1 MKRNINI
8 IEYKDYIGEFKYD
21 SDDDIFTG
29 IIVNINDV
37 VTFCDRSIDEL
48 KQALKDYVEDYI
60 ETCKETGD
68 DPEKPFSGTVYIRMN
83 PNLHRKLATAAKI
96 NRMSVNKFVI
106 NQLEKTLQG

>member
-21 SDDDIFTG
+21 SDDDTFTG

-37 VTFCDRSIDEL
+37 VTFCGRSIDEL
-48 KQALKDYVEDYI
+48 KQALKDSVEDYI
-60 ETCKETGD
+60 ETCQEIGD

-83 PNLHRKLATAAKI
+83 PNLHRELATVAKI
-96 NRMSVNKFVI
+96 NGISVNKFVI
-106 NQLEKTLQG
+106 NQLEKTLHG